1 MNKFEQIAAG
11 AAKDW
16 VKPEL
21 KRLDAGS
28 AENSPTQGNPDG
40 NTGSEAGRNIFQS

>member
-1 MNKFEQIAAG
+1 MNKFEKIAG
-11 AAKDW
+11 TTKNW

-21 KRLDAGS
+21 KRLNAGS

-40 NTGSEAGRNIFQS
+40 NTGGGAARNIFVS